1 MNTPDSAE
9 CGRAERESAVR
20 AGAVNG
26 SAVRM
31 SATGGGAVR
40 DYDVVV
46 SGASLAGCATAILLA
61 RRGVRVALL
70 ERHADPAAYKTL
82 CSHSLTACAH
92 PVLTELGLVPV
103 LERAGAVPNKARWH
117 TRWGWI
123 EPWGAGADGELPIG
137 YNIRRS
143 TLDPLIRS
151 LAADTP
157 GVDLLLGHRVTGLLR
172 EGAGARVAGV
182 RVTAA
187 DGESELRARLVV
199 GADGKDSAVARLAG
213 VPVREHRNGRFGY
226 LAHYRNL
233 VLRDGLS
240 HAWFLEPDMAY
251 AFPND
256 DGVTVLTVLPDKK
269 HLPAFREDLEGSF
282 LAFVRALPDAPDID
296 AAERVT
302 KITGT
307 VDYPLHSRRP
317 TAPGLALVG
326 DAALTGDPLWGVGC
340 GWALQSAQWLAR
352 AVAPAVAGR
361 VELDRALAVYARNH
375 GRRLRGHQFLAADF
389 AASRPFNPVER
400 LMFSAAAR
408 DTAVARHMH
417 LFASRLI
424 GPARFLS
431 PAALAK
437 ASVVNVRHRRRA
449 GAGAGYV
456 SGGRGRRVPR

>member
-1 MNTPDSAE
+1 MNRPDSVPPGKA
-9 CGRAERESAVR
+9 A
-20 AGAVNG
+20 
-26 SAVRM
+26 
-31 SATGGGAVR
+31 R
-40 DYDVVV
+40 DHDVVI
-46 SGASLAGCATAILLA
+46 SGASLAGCAAAILLA

-70 ERHADPAAYKTL
+70 ERRSDPNAHKAL
-82 CSHSLTACAH
+82 CTHSLTACAH
-92 PVLTELGLVPV
+92 PVLSELGLVTA
-103 LERAGAVPNKARWH
+103 LEEAGAVPNKGRWH

-123 EPWGAGADGELPIG
+123 EPWGAASDADLPIG
-137 YNIRRS
+137 YNVRRS

-151 LAADTP
+151 LAAETP

-172 EGAGARVAGV
+172 EGADARVVGV
-182 RVTAA
+182 RAASA
-187 DGESELRARLVV
+187 DGEREFRARLVV
-199 GADGKDSAVARLAG
+199 GADGKDSVVAKYAG
-213 VPVREHRNGRFGY
+213 VPVREHKNGRFGY

-233 VLRDGLS
+233 PLRDGIS
-240 HAWFLEPDMAY
+240 HTWFLEPDMAY

-256 DGVTVLTVLPDKK
+256 DGVTVLAVLPDKK
-269 HLPAFREDLEGSF
+269 RLPAFREDLEGSF
-282 LAFVRALPDAPDID
+282 LDFVRALPGAPDVD

-326 DAALTGDPLWGVGC
+326 DAALTCDPLWGVGC

-361 VELDRALAVYARNH
+361 TYADRTERTDKALAVYARHH
-375 GRRLRGHQFLAADF
+375 GRRLRGHQFIAADF
-389 AASRPFNPVER
+389 AVPRPFNPVER

-408 DTAVARHMH
+408 DTEVAQHMH
-417 LFASRLI
+417 QFASRLI

-437 ASVVNVRHRRRA
+437 ASVVNLRHRRA
-449 GAGAGYV
+449 GAGT
-456 SGGRGRRVPR
+456 